1 MCCAIKLLFL
11 VLILYRG
18 SIGVDQKCRLYFV
31 GCPAPVI
38 FPAYA
43 WSGHEKYTNI
53 IKSRIRNLGK
63 RWGRGMDDMQL
74 ILEIKDIQSF
84 AKSGLEIGDL
94 N

>member
-1 MCCAIKLLFL
+1 MV
-11 VLILYRG
+11 VLALINSAGYILWAA
-18 SIGVDQKCRLYFV
+18 
-31 GCPAPVI
+31 PAPVI
-38 FPAYA
+38 SPAYA

-53 IKSRIRNLGK
+53 IKSRIRDLGK